1 MQQIDLG
8 GLGKPELRER
18 LGAALQEVEAL
29 RGSVDR
35 LLRQASRPSVLRHS
49 GHPDDF
55 VPAGWAE
62 RHGIQIPRA
71 SGVFQSDEAWVRVE
85 HGVIVGAGL
94 NNQSILCL
102 AISLGKLDQGAEHHG
117 NLYKDWRA
125 AFLARVDPSRS
136 GGGGSDTPDA
146 WSKEDRYSKLQRR
159 VEQDHI
165 AAMDCIVASRPKARH
180 LAAFQA
186 NQAGFVAAFKTVAR
200 TMADID
206 REAEEALE
214 KLRKKISV

>member
-1 MQQIDLG
+1 MQ
-8 GLGKPELRER
+8 
-18 LGAALQEVEAL
+18 QEVESKDPWEGVPRKSIIAE
-29 RGSVDR
+29 VDR
-35 LLRQASRPSVLRHS
+35 LRDAVRRLIRQPSAPTVVTHASHD
-49 GHPDDF
+49 DDF
-55 VPAGWAE
+55 VPAGWTE
-62 RHGIQIPRA
+62 RHGIEIPRA
-71 SGVFQSDEAWVRVE
+71 DGVFESGTAWVRIK

-94 NNQSILCL
+94 KNQSILSL
-102 AISLGKLDQGAEHHG
+102 AISLKLLDQGAEQSA
-117 NLYKDWRA
+117 NQYKDWRT
-125 AFLARVDPSRS
+125 AFLAGVDPVKWSAEQGR
-136 GGGGSDTPDA
+136 GDPEA

-186 NQAGFVAAFKTVAR
+186 NQAGFVAAFRTVAR

-214 KLRKKISV
+214 KLRKKVSA